1 MTDFINRKKEL
12 ANINKNIFNNT
23 RVNIVYSF
31 KGRGKSSLIRHAF
44 ETTNNIYYIN
54 VSSDELIG
62 RKYAEDFYYIKLVA
76 ESICANLPISHIKK
90 MNAKLNGNEPHVS
103 FSLSAFFASIGF
115 DIPKKYT
122 ALQSII
128 IKSIKN
134 IQSKIYIHIENM
146 QKIDIPSLKFLMK
159 LVNQTTNVFL
169 FLEYIIEQNS
179 TILSD
184 SSAIYCKFNIHP
196 EYIEVNSLD
205 WEHVCSIFKNL
216 NLEINNEI
224 KKEYFD
230 LNGNIKTLIFS
241 HINCHT
247 PEIKLTQDEKFLL
260 NLIALATTELSCNE
274 IYEIVCCYKN
284 GYFKFAL
291 GKLQKII
298 SIMIDKEVISE
309 INGSLFITN
318 IGLEYI
324 DTQYKL
330 LAIEML
336 AGYYIPII
344 ESNQKETTKD
354 AIKGIKILATV
365 FAKNNDNRIRKIAP
379 YIKKYLLPLNY
390 NKKIVDQLFESIN
403 DFSKNKELFFCL
415 IQIYFSL
422 GCYKSALLKL
432 ENNYIMCSKYNILY
446 SIALIHTQPE
456 KLSTEEKINNFII
469 SESNEKNV
477 SSLYTCLVALYMKT
491 KSSGFVIDF
500 VGEIYEKNLVT
511 CHDKKII
518 NKNISIYYN
527 YNKAKEILL
536 DCVKYF
542 KKNEMWKFVIASYIT
557 YATKNAQHGKLKRAK
572 KILEL
577 LSNSIYLSE
586 EDLVYIDNNLANV
599 NMYMGEINENLYD
612 SYYNAYSFLDDE
624 YTRMLAVNNLLI
636 YHILTKDYTVAKIY
650 ADMIES
656 LGFCRYIFDEY
667 LHLSYTNLLLY
678 YTSINNESKKRFYE
692 KKLRQLKGKCQSE
705 ELKKYIDK
713 TINNC
718 PLNQT
723 DKWFFMANYNYR
735 VAFMGHW
742 MVNSLDS

>member
-12 ANINKNIFNNT
+12 ANINKNIFNDT

-31 KGRGKSSLIRHAF
+31 KGRGKSSLIKHAF
-44 ETTNNIYYIN
+44 ETTNDIYYIN

-62 RKYAEDFYYIKLVA
+62 RKYAEDFYYIKLIA
-76 ESICANLPISHIKK
+76 ESVCANLPINHIKK
-90 MNAKLNGNEPHVS
+90 INAKLNGGETHVS
-103 FSLSAFFASIGF
+103 FSLSAFFAGIGF
-115 DIPKKYT
+115 DAPKKYK

-128 IKSIKN
+128 IKSTKN
-134 IQSKIYIHIENM
+134 IQNKIYIHIENM
-146 QKIDIPSLKFLMK
+146 QKIDVPSLKFLMK

-169 FLEYIIEQNS
+169 FLEYVIEQNS

-184 SSAIYCKFNIHP
+184 SSTIYFKFNIHP

-241 HINCHT
+241 HINYHAT
-247 PEIKLTQDEKFLL
+247 EIKLTQDEKFLL
-260 NLIALATTELSCNE
+260 NLIALGTTELSCNE

-284 GYFKFAL
+284 KYFKFAL

-298 SIMIDKEVISE
+298 NIMIDKEVISE
-309 INGSLFITN
+309 INGNLFITN

-330 LAIEML
+330 LAIEVL
-336 AGYYIPII
+336 AGYYMPII
-344 ESNQKETTKD
+344 ESNQKETSKE
-354 AIKGIKILATV
+354 AIKGTKILATV
-365 FAKNNDNRIRKIAP
+365 FAKNNDDRLKKIVPFIR
-379 YIKKYLLPLNY
+379 KYLLPLNY
-390 NKKIVDQLFESIN
+390 NKKIVDHLFESIN
-403 DFSKNKELFFCL
+403 DFAKNKELFFYL

-422 GCYKSALLKL
+422 GCYKFALSKL
-432 ENNYIMCSKYNILY
+432 ENNYIKCSKYNILY

-456 KLSTEEKINNFII
+456 KLSTEKKINNFII
-469 SESNEKNV
+469 NERNEKNV

-491 KSSGFVIDF
+491 RSSGFVIKF
-500 VGEIYEKNLVT
+500 VDEIYEKNLIT
-511 CHDKKII
+511 YHDKEII

-527 YNKAKEILL
+527 YHEAKNILL
-536 DCVKYF
+536 DCIKYF
-542 KKNEMWKFVIASYIT
+542 KKNEMWKFAIASYIT
-557 YATKNAQHGKLKRAK
+557 YATRNAQHGKLKRAK
-572 KILEL
+572 TILEL
-577 LSNSIYLSE
+577 LSNSLYLSE

-599 NMYMGEINENLYD
+599 NMYMGKINENLYE

-624 YTRMLAVNNLLI
+624 YTRMLAVNNLLV
-636 YHILTKDYTVAKIY
+636 YHILSKDYKIAKIY
-650 ADMIES
+650 ADKIEE

-678 YTSINNESKKRFYE
+678 YKTINNENKKQFYE
-692 KKLRQLKGKCQSE
+692 KKLRQLKRKCQSK
-705 ELKKYIDK
+705 ELKKFIDK